1 MAQSSPASKYPFV
14 DIQLGRRGKETG
26 DVFDLETDHMQ
37 IEQRIGI
44 VARRCGNDQGRET
57 TAAADNEFQLLVV
70 KIRMGP
76 E

>member
-44 VARRCGNDQGRET
+44 VARRCWNDQGR
-57 TAAADNEFQLLVV
+57 
-70 KIRMGP
+70 
-76 E
+76 